1 MHLSDTCS
9 HVILLNEIDRLCFT
23 NSSAF
28 ENDWFCFMPHASPSC
43 SSNFLLFSFS
53 AVALTHCYF
62 QLVRDNA
69 DLRLEL
75 PKLEKRLK
83 ATQERVRALE
93 NALKDAREG
102 AMKDKSR

>member
-1 MHLSDTCS
+1 M
-9 HVILLNEIDRLCFT
+9 
-23 NSSAF
+23 
-28 ENDWFCFMPHASPSC
+28 
-43 SSNFLLFSFS
+43 
-53 AVALTHCYF
+53 
-62 QLVRDNA
+62 RDNA

-93 NALKDAREG
+93 NAVKEAREG